1 MNAATTFAR
10 IWTVFITALVK
21 CLAVLGLKAN
31 PEAPVPAPVE
41 ALVPAPVPAQAA
53 SAASVLP
60 SLTALLPRQ
69 RPGDLSVPPTM
80 KQRIRA
86 EAHGSSPTSRSR
98 ILSGRDRDTA
108 PSAPTAPAAPVPA
121 APVPADLCLV

>member
-1 MNAATTFAR
+1 MAAAKITQ

-21 CLAVLGLKAN
+21 CLAVLGLKAT
-31 PEAPVPAPVE
+31 PEAAAVAVAAAPAP
-41 ALVPAPVPAQAA
+41 APAAAPAPALA
-53 SAASVLP
+53 

-86 EAHGSSPTSRSR
+86 EAHGSSPASRSR
-98 ILSGRDRDTA
+98 ILSGRDRRDRNA
-108 PSAPTAPAAPVPA
+108 APASTPASAEPV
-121 APVPADLCLV
+121 VPADHCLA